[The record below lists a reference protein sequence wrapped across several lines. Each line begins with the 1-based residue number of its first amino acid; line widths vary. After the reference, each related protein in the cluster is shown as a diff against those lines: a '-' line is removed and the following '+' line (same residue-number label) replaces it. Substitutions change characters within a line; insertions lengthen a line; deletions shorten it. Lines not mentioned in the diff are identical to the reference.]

1 MLLGAGEIVVVLAV
15 ALMVLGPKKMPEVA
29 RKLALLVAQFR
40 RVADEVRSQV
50 DDALNEPPTP
60 QVPKP
65 KPQALDTGDADAV
78 AQAPQPPQPSPDA
91 PSGAP
96 QGPEPS
102 PGQHDG
108 AGKS

>member
-40 RVADEVRSQV
+40 RMADEVRSQV
-50 DDALNEPPTP
+50 DDALNEPPPTP
-60 QVPKP
+60 KLP
-65 KPQALDTGDADAV
+65 ADA
-78 AQAPQPPQPSPDA
+78 QTPPTPPPSANA

-96 QGPEPS
+96 VN
-102 PGQHDG
+102 PGSGGAHDG
-108 AGKS
+108 PDPS